1 MNEQTPLPGSDPAD
15 DATGGKHRI
24 LSIDGGGIRGLI
36 AVEVLSAIEALLRER
51 YGKPDLVLA
60 DHFDMVAGTSTG
72 AIIATAVAL
81 GLSCEQIRSFYLDSG
96 AKMFEHAHFYER
108 FKYKYKDDMLSEEL
122 RSVFGADTLLGSD
135 RLRCVL
141 MMIVRNSNA
150 DETWTLTNNPH
161 SPYNAQVRGDRQ
173 LDLPLWQ
180 LVRASAA
187 APSFFPPE
195 VVKVG
200 GRELVF
206 IDGSVSSYCNP
217 AFQAVIHA
225 TAAPYGLNWKTGPG
239 ALELVSVGTG
249 LAPHSR
255 QNMRSENV
263 NLVYDATVLPAS
275 LILSSVIE
283 QDFLCRLFGVCHHGI
298 PMDKNLGDM
307 VGVPAPGGTKLFDYV
322 RYNVELTG
330 SGLDALGLADIEAQS
345 VQMIDSVAH
354 MGSLT
359 RIGKALA
366 RRDVRAEHFR

>member
-1 MNEQTPLPGSDPAD
+1 MNNASKPATS
-15 DATGGKHRI
+15 ASGEERHRI

-36 AVEVLSAIEALLRER
+36 AVEVLGAIEAILRQR

-72 AIIATAVAL
+72 AIIATAISL
-81 GLSCEQIRSFYLDSG
+81 GMSCDAIRSFYLDSG
-96 AKMFEHAHFYER
+96 AKMFEHSHFYER
-108 FKYKYKDDMLSEEL
+108 YKYKYKDEMLSQEL
-122 RSVFGADTLLGSD
+122 RDVFGADTLLGSD
-135 RLRCVL
+135 KLRCVL

-150 DETWTLTNNPH
+150 DETWTLTNNPN
-161 SPYNAQVRGDRQ
+161 SPYNARVRGERQ

-195 VVKVG
+195 VVSLG
-200 GRELVF
+200 GRELVL

-217 AFQAVIHA
+217 AFQAFIQA
-225 TAAPYGLNWKTGPG
+225 TAQPYGLNWKTGPG

-255 QNMRSENV
+255 TDMQSKDV
-263 NLVYDATVLPAS
+263 NLIYDATVLPAS

-298 PMDKNLGDM
+298 PMDKDLGDM

-322 RYNVELTG
+322 RYNLEL
-330 SGLDALGLADIEAQS
+330 SERGLGELGLSDIEAQS

-354 MGSLT
+354 IDSLT

-366 RRDVRAEHFR
+366 ARDVQTAHLR

>member
-1 MNEQTPLPGSDPAD
+1 MNLSNAGTAMQ
-15 DATGGKHRI
+15 GGERRRI

-36 AVEVLSAIEALLRER
+36 AVEVLSSIEAILRLR
-51 YGKPDLVLA
+51 YAKPDLVLA

-72 AIIATAVAL
+72 AIIATAISL
-81 GLSCEQIRSFYLDSG
+81 GMSCDAIRSFYLDSG

-108 FKYKYKDDMLSEEL
+108 FKYKYKDEMLSEQL
-122 RSVFGADTLLGSD
+122 RSVFGADTLLGSEK
-135 RLRCVL
+135 LLCVL

-150 DETWTLTNNPH
+150 DETWTITNNPL
-161 SPYNAQVRGDRQ
+161 SPYNAQVRGERQ

-195 VVKVG
+195 VVQLG
-200 GRELVF
+200 GRELVL

-217 AFQAVIHA
+217 AFQAFIQA
-225 TAAPYGLNWKTGPG
+225 TAAPFGLNWKTGPG

-255 QNMRSENV
+255 SDLHSKDV
-263 NLVYDATVLPAS
+263 NLLYDATVLPAS

-307 VGVPAPGGTKLFDYV
+307 VGMAAPGGAKLFDYV
-322 RYNVELTG
+322 RYNVELTER
-330 SGLDALGLADIEAQS
+330 GLDALGLADIEAQS

-354 MGSLT
+354 IDSLT

-366 RRDVRAEHFR
+366 ARDVQTAHLQ